1 MSKLMTTVINAQGFT
16 VTPAIRAHLNRR
28 FESALERFNNRI
40 IHLEVFMKDLNG
52 AGKGGEDQSVL
63 VSVSL
68 RGHPKVITET
78 VTDDLYRS
86 ISLAARRTRR
96 AVHHALDRR
105 DRIDRRAADLLYLPS
120 IATADMS

>member
-28 FESALERFNNRI
+28 FESALERFNHRI
-40 IHLEVFMKDLNG
+40 IHLEVFLKDLNG

-68 RGHPKVITET
+68 RGHPRVITET
-78 VTDDLYRS
+78 VSDDLYRS
-86 ISLAARRTRR
+86 ISMAARRTRR
-96 AVHHALDRR
+96 AVHHALDRG
-105 DRIDRRAADLLYLPS
+105 DRISRETAEQLYLPP
-120 IATADMS
+120 TAAAEMS

>member
-1 MSKLMTTVINAQGFT
+1 MSKLMTTVINAQGFA

-40 IHLEVFMKDLNG
+40 IHLEVFLKDLNG

-68 RGHPKVITET
+68 RGHPRVITET
-78 VTDDLYRS
+78 VTDDLYLS
-86 ISLAARRTRR
+86 ISMAARRTRR
-96 AVHHALDRR
+96 AVHRALDRR
-105 DRIDRRAADLLYLPS
+105 DHMSRQTAEQLYLPPT
-120 IATADMS
+120 ATAEIF

>member
-28 FESALERFNNRI
+28 FESALARFNNRI
-40 IHLEVFMKDLNG
+40 IHLEVFLKDLNG

-68 RGHPKVITET
+68 RGHPRVITET
-78 VTDDLYRS
+78 VADDLYLS
-86 ISLAARRTRR
+86 ISMAARRTRR
-96 AVHHALDRR
+96 AVHRALDRR
-105 DRIDRRAADLLYLPS
+105 ERISRQTAELLCLPS
-120 IATADMS
+120 TATAEIS

>member
-1 MSKLMTTVINAQGFT
+1 MNKSMTTVINAQGFS

-28 FESALERFNNRI
+28 FQLALERFSHRI

-63 VSVSL
+63 VSVSVH
-68 RGHPKVITET
+68 GQPKIITET
-78 VTDDLYRS
+78 VTDDLYHS

-96 AVHHALDRR
+96 AVSRSLNRHDKINRR
-105 DRIDRRAADLLYLPS
+105 SIDQIYLPS
-120 IATADMS
+120 PAVAEIV

>member
-28 FESALERFNNRI
+28 FGSALERFNNRI
-40 IHLEVFMKDLNG
+40 IHLEVFLKDLNG

-68 RGHPKVITET
+68 RGHPRVITET
-78 VTDDLYRS
+78 VTDDLYLS
-86 ISLAARRTRR
+86 ISMAARRTRR
-96 AVHHALDRR
+96 AVHRALDRR
-105 DRIDRRAADLLYLPS
+105 DHMSRQTAEQLYLPPT
-120 IATADMS
+120 ATAEIF